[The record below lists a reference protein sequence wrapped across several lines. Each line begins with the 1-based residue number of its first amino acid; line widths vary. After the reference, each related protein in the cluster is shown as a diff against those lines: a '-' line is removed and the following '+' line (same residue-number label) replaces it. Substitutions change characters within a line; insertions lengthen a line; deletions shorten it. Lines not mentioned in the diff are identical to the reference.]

1 MGKIEVFSI
10 FCLVYDDHTL
20 FSKERW
26 TKMSARMCRPW
37 VSVKCLVLELQFS
50 PGFCLLPSLLFFL
63 FSLLPSF
70 LPSCGAGGG
79 LQVLSNTRPCTTNE
93 QHSSPGILRQDLA
106 KAGFKFMTVSTSS
119 AGLQVLIT
127 MPAAHL

>member
-1 MGKIEVFSI
+1 MAAGLPEGALWQVVSFVFSLTSI
-10 FCLVYDDHTL
+10 
-20 FSKERW
+20 
-26 TKMSARMCRPW
+26 
-37 VSVKCLVLELQFS
+37 
-50 PGFCLLPSLLFFL
+50 LPSLLFFL
-63 FSLLPSF
+63 YSLRPSF